1 MLDRKVGKDTQQMAT
16 GKTWTPTTGYQLCG
30 KWLPAQPV
38 SYLASISLSQSL
50 FSMVLLVTV
59 HTGYLVLINMQ
70 VYLIYTVIEMTN
82 PEGIYYLLQQ
92 QNKIL
97 PLRIKIH
104 R

>member
-1 MLDRKVGKDTQQMAT
+1 MRQMIACST
-16 GKTWTPTTGYQLCG
+16 SE
-30 KWLPAQPV
+30 LPGIHLFVTV
-38 SYLASISLSQSL
+38 S
-50 FSMVLLVTV
+50 VLYGPITV
-59 HTGYLVLINMQ
+59 HTGYLVFINMQ
-70 VYLIYTVIEMTN
+70 VYLIYTVIQMTN

>member
-1 MLDRKVGKDTQQMAT
+1 
-16 GKTWTPTTGYQLCG
+16 
-30 KWLPAQPV
+30 
-38 SYLASISLSQSL
+38 
-50 FSMVLLVTV
+50 MVLLVTV

-70 VYLIYTVIEMTN
+70 VYLIYTVIQKTN